1 MWLREKNLPNELED
15 YCKNILDY
23 LSQNMAEFIKDK
35 GEDDSLGEEE
45 QEETDTE
52 ANGGE
57 VEVIS

>member
-35 GEDDSLGEEE
+35 GEDDSLGEE
-45 QEETDTE
+45 
-52 ANGGE
+52 
-57 VEVIS
+57 